1 MHLHKVRIQNFR
13 CLLDLSVL
21 LTPGLNVIVGENNS
35 GKTALVDAIRAALGH
50 ASATGDSIRLV
61 PEDRH
66 RTAAGIYLDSPIS
79 VTLVFSGLSP
89 DEQGQ
94 FIDILNYDPANPANS
109 TAQVNFRWAWN
120 SKTGRYSVSRW
131 GGAALHSENGI
142 PDDVLQTIPVTLL
155 GALRDATSALLPGRN
170 SRLAH
175 LLSAHATEEDKSEL
189 VEFIEKANDELEKNR
204 LVNNTQRL
212 IGSMLEQASGPTMTQ
227 QTAIKTAEPEF
238 DKIVQSLRLVI
249 SRFGTDGNLVFDEL
263 RSNGLGYNNLLFIA
277 TVMLELNAARA
288 ALMPI
293 LIVEEPEAHL
303 HPQLQTLLANFL
315 NDPRGIHP
323 AKVQTLV
330 TTHSPTIAAH
340 VSPANLRVLHAAKNG
355 ALRCASLGECGLR
368 DSALRQLRRMF
379 DVTKATLLFANGVI
393 LVEGITEALLLP
405 VLARRAG
412 LNLEHGGVSIV
423 PVCGVDFGSICQLYG
438 GNGLHICLAVIT
450 DGDAGTERCEF
461 SDDSST
467 WASRIPKRDGVGNLA
482 VCDRVAKLM
491 KDYQP
496 NEFVQVFHSK
506 VTLEYSLADAGVKN
520 PSIMC
525 KVWEDQFA
533 GTPRTLN
540 ATRLKACEGNH
551 EQEVLAV
558 WRAICLSDANCS
570 KAEFAQALAEA
581 LDEKVDG
588 NYRIPETDFTI
599 PDYLLKA
606 FNHVISA
613 PTKAAN

>member
-1 MHLHKVRIQNFR
+1 MFLHKVHIQNFR
-13 CLLDLSVL
+13 CLLNLSVTL
-21 LTPGLNVIVGENNS
+21 APGLNVIVGENNS
-35 GKTALVDAIRAALGH
+35 GKTAFLDAIRAALGP

-66 RTAAGIYLDSPIS
+66 RTAAGTYLDAPVS

-109 TAQVNFRWAWN
+109 TAQLNFRWTWN
-120 SKTGRYSVSRW
+120 SKTERYSVSRW
-131 GGAALHSENGI
+131 GGAALHSESGI

-175 LLSAHATEEDKSEL
+175 LLNAHATEDDKTAL
-189 VEFIEKANDELEKNR
+189 VAFVVEANKELEKNR
-204 LVNNTQRL
+204 LVANTQGL
-212 IGSMLEQASGPTMTQ
+212 IGTTLERASGPTMAQ
-227 QTAIKTAEPEF
+227 KTAIKTAEPDFER
-238 DKIVQSLRLVI
+238 IVQSLRLVI
-249 SRFGTDGNLVFDEL
+249 SRLGTDGKPVLDEL

-277 TVMLELNAARA
+277 TVMLELNAAKA
-288 ALMPI
+288 ALLPI
-293 LIVEEPEAHL
+293 LLVEEPEAHL
-303 HPQLQTLLANFL
+303 HPQLQTLLADFL

-340 VSPANLRVLHAAKNG
+340 VSPANLRVLHHGKDS
-355 ALRCASLGECGLR
+355 ALRCASLGECALG
-368 DSALRQLRRMF
+368 DPALRQLRRMF
-379 DVTKATLLFANGVI
+379 DVTKATLLFAKGVI

-412 LNLEHGGVSIV
+412 FNLEHGGVSIV

-438 GNGLHICLAVIT
+438 GNGLHTRLAVAT
-450 DGDAGTERCEF
+450 DGDAGTERCE
-461 SDDSST
+461 SADNSG
-467 WASRIPKRDGVGNLA
+467 WESRMPKRNEAGSLA
-482 VCDRVAKLM
+482 VCDRVAKLL
-491 KDYQP
+491 KDYEA
-496 NEFVQVFHSK
+496 NEFVKVFHSD
-506 VTLEYSLADAGVKN
+506 VTLEYSLADAGIMN

-525 KVWEDQFA
+525 KVWEDQFE

-540 ATRLKACEGNH
+540 ATRLKACGGSH
-551 EQEVLAV
+551 GQEVLAV
-558 WRAICLSDANCS
+558 WRGICLSNATCS

-581 LDEKVDG
+581 LDEKADG
-588 NYRIPETDFTI
+588 KYRIPEADFTI

-606 FNHVISA
+606 FKHVISA
-613 PTKAAN
+613 PAKAAD